1 MWAFCQHAL
10 LRDFCTSLR
19 VLALC
24 FWQIVFIDL
33 LDCEFWPDSGDG
45 QMLNNPFWQL
55 TKAIESRSRQQLVSL
70 DTSILYIITMS
81 VLRLLPMNLHVGV
94 HYKFVLIP
102 MVETVDSKNTV
113 ETRLPQRYKIP
124 NSYSLFTHQS
134 TRSMPSI

>member
-1 MWAFCQHAL
+1 MWAFC
-10 LRDFCTSLR
+10 LR

-24 FWQIVFIDL
+24 SWQIVFIDL
-33 LDCEFWPDSGDG
+33 LDYEFWPDSGDG

-55 TKAIESRSRQQLVSL
+55 TKAIESRSRQQLVLL
-70 DTSILYIITMS
+70 DTFILYIITMS

-94 HYKFVLIP
+94 HFVLIP